1 MVPAWRK
8 RLLPFDVC
16 RVEITADLETVD
28 PLVQAEDFAACRAA
42 KLHRGIDDGLQ
53 DRAQFELGSTDN
65 TEQIRRRGLLL
76 NQLIPFAREGCN
88 GPVWPRGR
96 RTPSARPRS
105 RLSLCRR
112 V

>member
-1 MVPAWRK
+1 MRTT
-8 RLLPFDVC
+8 LPLDVC
-16 RVEITADLETVD
+16 RIEIAADLETVD
-28 PLVQAEDFAACRAA
+28 PFVQAEDFAACRAA
-42 KLHRGIDDGLQ
+42 KPYRGIDDGLQ
-53 DRAQFELGSTDN
+53 DRAQLELGSTDN
-65 TEQIRRRGLLL
+65 TEEIRRRGLLL
-76 NQLIPFAREGCN
+76 KQLIPFAREGCH